1 MKVRFPIDKIII
13 KNALD
18 IYKIMQ
24 MVLKREHEVDRNK
37 EHFWVLALSEENK
50 ILSLELVALGCNN
63 RVQASA
69 GDILAIPLQKQA
81 QGIMLIHNHP
91 SGNLQPS
98 QEDMDFTDMM
108 IQASRI
114 MRIRVLD
121 HLIINLHSYLS
132 LAETDRL
139 ADLEG
144 SNKYIPPYDLEKM
157 SFQGGWEEGIEEGEK
172 KGIEKGRQEGK
183 AEGLEEGEKKGIK
196 KRELEI
202 AKQML
207 EDGEPM
213 EKIKKW
219 TGLSEQRIG
228 SL

>member
-1 MKVRFPIDKIII
+1 MTINLPIPIDNISVH
-13 KNALD
+13 NPSD

-24 MVLKREHEVDRNK
+24 RVLKSEDETDQNK
-37 EHFWVLALSEENK
+37 EHFWTVSTNDQRN
-50 ILSLELVALGCNN
+50 ILSLELVALGTYNM
-63 RVQASA
+63 VHASPA
-69 GDILAIPLQKQA
+69 DILSIPLQKQA
-81 QGIMLIHNHP
+81 QGIILIHNHP

-172 KGIEKGRQEGK
+172 KGIEKGRLEGK
-183 AEGLEEGEKKGIK
+183 EEGLKEG
-196 KRELEI
+196 REQI

-207 EDGEPM
+207 AKGLDIELICEM
-213 EKIKKW
+213 
-219 TGLSEQRIG
+219 TGLSKQRIC